1 MQVSTANAF
10 FGDLSG
16 ELTCDPARPQ
26 DLAQRLKAE
35 CQAALKELVLR
46 SLTAWKDISL
56 DDHYHVP

>member
-16 ELTCDPARPQ
+16 ELTCDPARPR

-46 SLTAWKDISL
+46 ATDSLEGHI
-56 DDHYHVP
+56 P